1 MIELIEKAISDIP
14 DRETKIHVTREYLQ
28 LLILKILY
36 DRGYYK
42 NLAFIGGTA
51 LRFLYGLHRFSEDL
65 DFSLI
70 SRQGYNFDTLL
81 KHIAYDLE
89 KSGLSLDIKKQLE
102 PPVQSAMFRFKDVLF
117 QLGLSDIKSAM
128 RSAIERKRNGM
139 LSIKLEIDANPP
151 KGWKIATVLVSK
163 HFVFTVTT
171 LDIPS
176 LYALKLHACFYRKY
190 TKGRDFYDLLW
201 YLGRKETP
209 DFKLMNN
216 AIKQTEHKKIEV
228 NAENFRAF
236 LKEKLAKIDFDKARR
251 DVARFIEDKKELKLI
266 NKDTI
271 LNLQS

>member
-1 MIELIEKAISDIP
+1 MIELIEKTISDIP
-14 DRETKIHVTREYLQ
+14 DHETKIHVTREYLQ

-81 KHIAYDLE
+81 KHITYDLE

-102 PPVQSAMFRFKDVLF
+102 PPVQSAMFRFKDILF
-117 QLGLSDIKSAM
+117 QLGLSDIKS
-128 RSAIERKRNGM
+128 EK

-151 KGWKIATVLVSK
+151 KGWKTATVLVST
-163 HFVFTVTT
+163 HFVFTVTSF
-171 LDIPS
+171 DIPS

-209 DFKLMNN
+209 NFKLMNN

-228 NAENFRAF
+228 NSENFRAF
-236 LKEKLAKIDFDKARR
+236 LKEKLAKIDFGKARR
-251 DVARFIEDKKELKLI
+251 DVARFIEDKNELKLI
-266 NKDTI
+266 DKDTI
-271 LNLQS
+271 LNLQR